1 MIVSMLIVDSIVDD
15 PLPLVLSILGVLDTL
30 VLLEDDSVLWLGLE
44 RVALV
49 LLVVLAVAR
58 ELDDALLA
66 GGLDHVAAA

>member
-58 ELDDALLA
+58 ELYYALLA

>member
-58 ELDDALLA
+58 ELDYALLA